1 MSLESNKTIVRRV
14 IEEVYNQGN
23 FDAVDALIAPNYLSH
38 NRDSHKVVG
47 AEGVKQAA
55 RSQRKDSPDMHTTIE
70 DIIAEGDKVML
81 RARDRM
87 THQAEIMG
95 YAPTGKQIEIT
106 WMQIVRVENDMLVE
120 SWWEMDME
128 YFRQQL
134 SDSG

>member
-23 FDAVDALIAPNYLSH
+23 FDVADELIAPHYLSH

-55 RSQRKDSPDMHTTIE
+55 RSQRASSPDMHTTIE

-81 RARDRM
+81 RARDRF

-95 YAPTGKQIEIT
+95 YAPTGQQIEIT
-106 WMQIVRVENDMLVE
+106 WMQIVRVENDKLVE

-128 YFRQQL
+128 HFHKLL
-134 SDSG
+134 SGE